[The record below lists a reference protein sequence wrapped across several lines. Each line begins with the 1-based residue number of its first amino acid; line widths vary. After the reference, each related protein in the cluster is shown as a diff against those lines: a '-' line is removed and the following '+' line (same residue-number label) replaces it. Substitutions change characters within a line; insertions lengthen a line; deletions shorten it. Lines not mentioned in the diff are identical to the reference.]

1 MSTKD
6 DFLAKI
12 QKTIDAQQ
20 ANLEQLKEKAR
31 DESIEAIDDIR
42 GAISSLE
49 PKLEQAKAKAMEIA
63 DAADDQWDNLKDS
76 MEAGWDKTGN
86 QLEKGWNSL
95 TDSIKK
101 MLS

>member
-6 DFLAKI
+6 DLLAKV

-31 DESIEAIDDIR
+31 DESNEAIDDIR

-63 DAADDQWDNLKDS
+63 DATDDQWDDLKDS

-95 TDSIKK
+95 TGSIKK

>member
-6 DFLAKI
+6 DFLAKV
-12 QKTIDAQQ
+12 QKTIDIQQ
-20 ANLEQLKEKAR
+20 AKLEKKKKKEG